1 MGPEEKCGVTAVSV
15 PGKGAAPYLYLGLR
29 ALQHRGQ
36 ESAGIV
42 TSSHGRFYNRRQMG
56 LVHEVFDRDALD
68 ALRGSAGIGHVRYST
83 RGASSVQNA
92 QPIIIPTRDGDLA
105 LGQNGDI
112 VNYQPLRRR
121 LQQEGIEFIGN
132 ADTEVIGN
140 YLATEYE
147 NSTSM
152 EFAIK
157 RLMGEVSGGYAIVM
171 LHGQKIYAFRDPLG
185 IRPLSLGKL
194 ENGFAVASESVAIEL
209 MGGTDVRDVQPG
221 EIIVI
226 EEPKGKKEG
235 QLPLQVKSVKGTTPR
250 HTAHCM
256 FEWVYF
262 SRPDSIID
270 ARLVYE
276 VRYRIGE
283 MLGRESPAQA
293 DVVIPVPDS
302 SRPQALGLSHVSGIP
317 YAEGLIK
324 NRFVERTFILP
335 DQRRREEEVRVKLH
349 PVPGVIKGKRIVLMD
364 DSIVRGTTLKEIV
377 AMVRTAGATEVHVR
391 VGCPPITAPCYFG
404 IDMKDRR
411 DLIAYQRTVQ
421 EVAGLIGADSVAYLS
436 MQGLFDAIQMKESE
450 LCVGCLTGRYPVSVP
465 QEHRRLQKSL
475 GDFSAEP
482 GPVRATPAAARARGL
497 PEKVF
502 RKART

>member
-1 MGPEEKCGVTAVSV
+1 MGPQEKCGVTAVSI
-15 PGKGAAPYLYLGLR
+15 PGRGAAPYLYLGLR

-68 ALRGSAGIGHVRYST
+68 ALRGTMGIGHVRYST
-83 RGASSVQNA
+83 RGTSSVQNA
-92 QPIIIPTRDGDLA
+92 QPIIIPARDGDLA
-105 LGQNGDI
+105 IAQNGDI
-112 VNYQPLRRR
+112 VNYQPLRKR

-132 ADTEVIGN
+132 ADTEVVGN
-140 YLATEYE
+140 YLVTEYQ
-147 NSTSM
+147 NSVNL

-157 RLMGEVSGGYAIVM
+157 RLMGEVSGGYAIVV
-171 LHGQKIYAFRDPLG
+171 LHGQKFYAFRDPLG
-185 IRPLSLGKL
+185 IRPLSMGKL
-194 ENGFAVASESVAIEL
+194 DGGIAVASESVAIEL
-209 MGGTDVRDVQPG
+209 MGGTDIRDVAPG
-221 EIIVI
+221 EIIVVERARGK
-226 EEPKGKKEG
+226 EESAGPLSVRSIKGPARKE
-235 QLPLQVKSVKGTTPR
+235 
-250 HTAHCM
+250 TAHCM

-270 ARLVYE
+270 TRLVYE

-283 MLGRESPAQA
+283 VLAKESPVSA

-302 SRPQALGLSHVSGIP
+302 SRPQALGLSHASGVP

-349 PVPGVIKGKRIVLMD
+349 PVPGVIKGKRVVLLD

-377 AMVRTAGATEVHVR
+377 AMVRAAGAKEVHVR
-391 VGCPPITAPCYFG
+391 VGCPPIVAPCYFG

-411 DLIAYQRTVQ
+411 DLIAFERTPK
-421 EVAGLIGADSVAYLS
+421 EIAHIIGADSVAYLS
-436 MQGLFDAIQMKESE
+436 MAGLIHAIDKKENA
-450 LCVGCLTGRYPVSVP
+450 LCVGCLVGKYPVNVP

-475 GDFSAEP
+475 VDFGSES
-482 GPVRATPAAARARGL
+482 GGSSTNPVTGRARGS
-497 PEKVF
+497 
-502 RKART
+502 T